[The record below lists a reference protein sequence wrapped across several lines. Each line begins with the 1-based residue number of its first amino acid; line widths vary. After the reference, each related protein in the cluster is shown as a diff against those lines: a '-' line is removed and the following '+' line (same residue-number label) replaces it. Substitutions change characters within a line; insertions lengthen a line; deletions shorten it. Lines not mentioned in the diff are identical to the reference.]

1 MTGQTPGST
10 EPLGTE
16 DHMQS
21 ADVAGGDTI
30 CSTCDG
36 SGNKDGQDCPA
47 CQGTGTVVEPAGGA

>member
-1 MTGQTPGST
+1 MSEQPTSQGGTG
-10 EPLGTE
+10 E

-36 SGNKDGQDCPA
+36 SGTVDGQDCSA
-47 CQGTGTVVEPAGGA
+47 CGGTGTVVEPAGGA